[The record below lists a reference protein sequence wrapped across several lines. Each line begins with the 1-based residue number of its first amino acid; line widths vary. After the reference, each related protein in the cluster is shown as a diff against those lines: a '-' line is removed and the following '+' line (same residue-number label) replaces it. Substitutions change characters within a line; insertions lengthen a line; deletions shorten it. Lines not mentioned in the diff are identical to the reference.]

1 MSAAA
6 EVTVRKV
13 DAKPTVPQIYRIA
26 RELCAIAGVPFPE
39 TRGAASTLIG
49 TLLEQSRA
57 VAASAPV
64 DAIEREAGF

>member
-1 MSAAA
+1 MSATTA

-26 RELCAIAGVPFPE
+26 RELCSIAGVEFPE
-39 TRGAASTLIG
+39 TRGAASALIG
-49 TLLEQSRA
+49 TLLEQSAA
-57 VAASAPV
+57 VAAQGP